1 MKDIKDLK
9 EFINDQLDELSE
21 IIDNL
26 LFMID
31 SAYEVEKRQE
41 LYNKLH
47 DYLSQRNV
55 YYEILD
61 KIEGEE

>member
-9 EFINDQLDELSE
+9 EYINDQLDELQE

-31 SAYEVEKRQE
+31 STYENEKRQE